1 MIINKKIKLSTKMSI
16 YFGFTAILLT
26 VMFFV
31 MTHVMIGF
39 SFNEY
44 RQENEDAQ
52 VLKVVEYIENIY
64 KNNKGITPYDLEN
77 LRRMFTRGGYHISLY
92 DENGNFIWEN
102 NNKKQQHM
110 KGIELNQ
117 RNHFVKK
124 YPIKV
129 DNVIKGYVSFER
141 FGFPPLS
148 QIDKRFKTN
157 LFNGLLIIAT
167 IGVIITILI
176 GIILSKQ
183 ISKPILKIKNTAD
196 ILRNGELS
204 ARASIKTNTKEIE
217 ELNKS
222 INYLAESLEKQETL
236 RKRLTADISH
246 ELRTPLNV
254 LQNQLEAII
263 DGIFEASP
271 KRLNICYE
279 EVVRLTDL
287 VKNIEKLTTLDKAEF
302 ELEKENVS
310 LNKLIE
316 SVIEQFKPVFNEK
329 HIQVYFSSNDEIAA
343 YIDKNKIKQVLI
355 NIISNANKF
364 TNKNGYVNISLLKKE
379 TVATVKIQDNG
390 IGIDEEDLP
399 HIFERFY
406 RAENSRNRKTGGAGL
421 GLSIVKGII
430 EAHGGN
436 IYVSSKKN
444 EGTTFTLE
452 IPRGIS

>member
-1 MIINKKIKLSTKMSI
+1 MKMNKKIKLSTKMSL

-26 VMFFV
+26 IMFFV
-31 MTHVMIGF
+31 MTHIMIDF

-44 RQENEDAQ
+44 RQENENAQ

-64 KNNKGITPYDLEN
+64 ENNKNITPHDFEN
-77 LRRMFTRGGYHISLY
+77 LRHMFTRGGYHISIY
-92 DENGNFIWEN
+92 DENGNFLWEN
-102 NNKKQQHM
+102 VNKKQQHM
-110 KGIELNQ
+110 KGMSLKQ

-124 YPIKV
+124 YPIEV
-129 DNVIKGYVSFER
+129 NNTIKGYVSFER

-148 QIDKRFKTN
+148 QIDKKFKSN
-157 LFNGLLIIAT
+157 LFRGLLIIAVV
-167 IGVIITILI
+167 GVIITILI
-176 GIILSKQ
+176 GIMLSKQ

-204 ARASIKTNTKEIE
+204 ARVKIKTNTKEIE
-217 ELNKS
+217 DLNKS
-222 INYLAESLEKQETL
+222 INYLAESLEEQETL

-271 KRLNICYE
+271 KRLNICHE

-287 VKNIEKLTTLDKAEF
+287 VKNIEKLTTLDKPEF

-329 HIQVYFSSNDEIAA
+329 NIHVNFSFRNEVTAC
-343 YIDKNKIKQVLI
+343 IDKNKIKQVLI
-355 NIISNANKF
+355 NMLSNSNKF
-364 TNKNGYVNISLLKKE
+364 TNKNGYINISLSEKG
-379 TVATVKIQDNG
+379 TIAIVKIQDNG
-390 IGIDEEDLP
+390 IGIDEYDLP

-406 RAENSRNRKTGGAGL
+406 RAENSRNRKTGGTGL
-421 GLSIVKGII
+421 GLSIVRGII
-430 EAHGGN
+430 EAHKGN
-436 IYVSSKKN
+436 IYVTSKKN

-452 IPRGIS
+452 IPTSVS